1 MKVIYDT
8 SLLGASTGAYG
19 FKSGLFRV
27 TETLAS
33 ELMNFPECELTF
45 GAGVS
50 LEIWSNSQRY
60 LESHSLFKE
69 VPFVSKDS
77 IINARRK
84 LYNLTEKSINISHK
98 LGWRR
103 TKKMRESLLSLLAY
117 NFQPLS
123 IQDLKNQDIYH
134 SLYHAIPQRVKTV
147 RSLTSFLTVN
157 DIIPILYPHFFGL
170 DKNFTKAKKT
180 YNLKASLDSLNRD
193 DWLICISHSTKN
205 DLCNYLGDKID
216 QQKVFVTHL
225 AASDLFYPC
234 LNEQK
239 FAAIKQRYGIPNA
252 PYILSL
258 STLEPRKNIEQ
269 TIRCFAKLVQ
279 QEKVPD
285 LHLVLAGKKG
295 WNYDSIFSEI
305 SDNPQIK
312 ERVICTN
319 YVADE
324 DLAALYSN
332 ALVFVY
338 PSFYEGF
345 GLPPLEAMQC
355 GTPVITSNTS
365 SLPEVVG
372 EAGIMVD
379 PQDEDELCQQMLKV
393 YNDSSLRNSLAVKAK
408 ERAKKFSW
416 SKCAQETIEAYQYAL
431 ANR

>member
-1 MKVIYDT
+1 MKVLYDT

-33 ELMNFPECELTF
+33 ELVNLPECEVTF

-50 LEIWSNSQRY
+50 LEIWSNSQKY
-60 LESHSLFKE
+60 LESHALLKE
-69 VPFVSKDS
+69 VPFVSNTEVN
-77 IINARRK
+77 IARRK
-84 LYNLTEKSINISHK
+84 LYDLTEKSINVFHK
-98 LGWRR
+98 LGWRK
-103 TKKMRESLLSLLAY
+103 TKKIRESLLDLWAY
-117 NFQPLS
+117 NFQALS
-123 IQDLKNQDIYH
+123 IEGLQKQDIYH
-134 SLYHAIPQRVKTV
+134 SLYHVIPQRVKKVKTLS
-147 RSLTSFLTVN
+147 RFLTVH
-157 DIIPILYPHFFGL
+157 DIIPIIYPHFFGL

-180 YNLKASLDSLNRD
+180 YNLKESLDSLDRD
-193 DWLICISHSTKN
+193 DWLICVSHSTKS
-205 DLCNYLGDKID
+205 DLCNHLGNKID
-216 QQKVFVTHL
+216 EQKVFVTHL

-234 LNEQK
+234 TNQQK
-239 FAAIKQRYGIPNA
+239 VAAVKKKYAIPDA

-269 TIRCFAKLVQ
+269 TIRCFARLVE
-279 QEKVPD
+279 QEKISD

-295 WNYDSIFSEI
+295 WNYDDIFQEI
-305 SDNPQIK
+305 SNNPKIK

-324 DLAALYSN
+324 DLAALYSS

-379 PQDEDELCQQMLKV
+379 PHDEDELCQQMLKV
-393 YNDSSLRNSLAVKAK
+393 YNNSLFRDSLAIKAK

-416 SKCAQETIEAYQYAL
+416 SKCAQETIDAYKYAM
-431 ANR
+431 ANS